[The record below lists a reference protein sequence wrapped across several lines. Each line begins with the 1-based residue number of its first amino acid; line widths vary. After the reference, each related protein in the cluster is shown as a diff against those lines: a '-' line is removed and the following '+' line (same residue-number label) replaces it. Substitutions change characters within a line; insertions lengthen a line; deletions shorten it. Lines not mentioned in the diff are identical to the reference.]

1 MSLGKN
7 HLIDRI
13 SSLNAFPKRDASQ
26 ALESLLEL
34 MKSTLESG
42 ESIMISGF
50 GKFQVRDKRDR
61 RGRNPQTGNA
71 LILDARRVVTFKC
84 SGALKEKMNNERE
97 EGIAV
102 EV

>member
-1 MSLGKN
+1 MTLGKK

-13 SSLNAFPKRDASQ
+13 SSLNALPNRDASQ
-26 ALESLLEL
+26 TLESLLEL
-34 MKSTLESG
+34 MKSALESG

-84 SGALKEKMNNERE
+84 SGVLKQKIN
-97 EGIAV
+97 G
-102 EV
+102 